1 MTPRE
6 ALISEVA
13 RQIER
18 LRQREADVERR
29 LADVLR
35 EQIGLREER
44 RQVEALAAEWLSSR

>member
-6 ALISEVA
+6 ALISEIA

-35 EQIGLREER
+35 EKLALSEER
-44 RQVEALAAEWLSSR
+44 RQVEALAAEWTR

>member
-29 LADVLR
+29 LSDVLR

>member
-1 MTPRE
+1 VTPRE

-13 RQIER
+13 RQIGR

>member
-6 ALISEVA
+6 ALISEIA

-44 RQVEALAAEWLSSR
+44 RQVEALAAEWTR